1 MKKRDLNDSYSIPD
15 FSRFSRWNPR
25 WKKWKSIIKKV
36 INSLPFTVFHKKLKS
51 SIRLF
56 FFFYTLPLYL
66 YHKSNGLGF
75 SSSILVSSPPPGKHA
90 CPCMNWARMSSCS
103 VCYGAR
109 CSYSLRGTMT
119 LMSSSMVVELDVYL
133 LELDTWSAVG
143 SRARIG
149 IRAR

>member
-15 FSRFSRWNPR
+15 FRRFSRWNPR

-51 SIRLF
+51 YIRLF

-75 SSSILVSSPPPGKHA
+75 SSSILVSFPPPASMHA
-90 CPCMNWARMSSCS
+90 LVWTELECHPARYVM
-103 VCYGAR
+103 
-109 CSYSLRGTMT
+109 
-119 LMSSSMVVELDVYL
+119 ELDVVIL
-133 LELDTWSAVG
+133 FEVPWLWC
-143 SRARIG
+143 RARWLWSSMSTSSSSIPG
-149 IRAR
+149 ARLGLVHE